1 MGSKLI
7 IVPVARLQSEVVGAV
22 KAVGGS
28 VIYVSLNKSFE
39 KMEELFDGVNRK
51 KLFFIDCVSSK
62 VVSGNV
68 LYVSPRE
75 LDKLVYGIKTFGNEV
90 EGKKVVV
97 IDGLSTLLIY
107 NSENRV
113 AAFVKEVVGF
123 AAPKGVPPAQMAS
136 ANADKVGNDVDVVAF
151 APKTEGEELLTKIFN
166 FFDEVER

>member
-7 IVPVARLQSEVVGAV
+7 IVPVAQLQSEVVGTV

-39 KMEELFDGVNRK
+39 NMEKLFDEEGVK
-51 KLFFIDCVSSK
+51 KKVFFIDCVSSK
-62 VVSGNV
+62 VVSENV
-68 LYVSPRE
+68 LYVLPRE
-75 LDKLVYGIKTFGNEV
+75 LDKLVYGIKAFGNEI

-113 AAFVKEVVGF
+113 AAFVRDAVGLST
-123 AAPKGVPPAQMAS
+123 KNGI
-136 ANADKVGNDVDVVAF
+136 DVVAF
-151 APKTEGEELLTKIFN
+151 VPKTEEEELFRKIFN
-166 FFDEVER
+166 FFDEVEKR